1 MKNANWGCIAAY
13 LSLLYTHSRFL
24 KEWFH
29 DGKRIQVYRETPV
42 KLADGHMEVKSGGR
56 IRADAVVY
64 CTGWQPSIDFF
75 SPEEA
80 AKLGIPVPRDE
91 SDVRWEKLMADAD
104 AEVQKTLPFLATGA
118 RAANE
123 TPAYS
128 QFRMYRQILSPKLL
142 AEEDTSIVFVGFVS
156 TGQTAQCYEL
166 LSLWGVAWL
175 EGLLPKTL
183 PSEEEMEREV
193 ARVNA
198 CMARRYGARG
208 AKDPE
213 IILESQLWFDTLMR
227 DFDLPVKRKQRE
239 WLGGIK
245 EWVLPYTAADYRE
258 VVNEFLEKVGKKQTL
273 TRTKS

>member
-1 MKNANWGCIAAY
+1 
-13 LSLLYTHSRFL
+13 
-24 KEWFH
+24 
-29 DGKRIQVYRETPV
+29 
-42 KLADGHMEVKSGGR
+42 MELESGGK
-56 IRADAVVY
+56 IKADAVVY

-80 AKLGIPVPRDE
+80 AKLGIPVPREE

-104 AEVQKTLPFLATGA
+104 VEVRKLLPFLATGA
-118 RAANE
+118 REANE

-128 QFRMYRQILSPKLL
+128 QFRMYRQILSPRLL
-142 AEEDTSIVFVGFVS
+142 AEDDTSIAFVGFVS

-175 EGLLPKTL
+175 EGLLPKRL
-183 PSEEEMEREV
+183 PTQEEMEQEV

-227 DFDLPVKRKQRE
+227 DLDLMAKRKQQGMLRGWQE
-239 WLGGIK
+239 WF
-245 EWVLPYTAADYRE
+245 LPYTAADYRG
-258 VVNEFLEKVGKKQTL
+258 VVDEFLNKSSKRQTL
-273 TRTKS
+273 T